1 MNDNANRKKM
11 CWVIK
16 TTVYLEYV
24 FQYFVKNYVKK
35 ELLVGNMP
43 SHNWF

>member
-24 FQYFVKNYVKK
+24 FQYIVKK
-35 ELLVGNMP
+35 LC
-43 SHNWF
+43 